1 MNIYRAMYHAPKP
14 EGIEGRKAYI
24 VGGGIAGLAT
34 AAFLVDDASMPG
46 TNITIFEK
54 LPEVGGS
61 MDGRRNN
68 HGYRCRGE
76 RELEPYMEC
85 LWYLCAKVPSLENC
99 GRTVLDDVV
108 DFNKDEPIHSECRVL
123 VDRGHIYARIHD
135 FSTSP
140 ETRAKL
146 VQLVLEPEEELE
158 DQSIEDYFAK
168 DSDFFAG
175 TTWLISHTMLA
186 FKPYHSVLE
195 FQRYLLRFALAT
207 RLEYLEGIIHT
218 KYNEF
223 DAIIKPI
230 LVWLGGQGVNIV
242 TDCTVTDIQL
252 DAACN
257 TVTGL
262 ELRRGDEPIS
272 TPVSDDDL
280 VFVTNGS
287 MTQNAE
293 YGDNTTVAATDR
305 STADRGVFTLWE
317 ELAAKDPKFGSPEK
331 FISDIDRTK
340 WMSFF
345 PTIKGY
351 PQFVER
357 LEKLTG
363 SKAGTGG
370 GITIKDS
377 SWGLGIILHH
387 KPFFPDQADDEDVFW
402 GYGLFGENEGDHV
415 KKPMCECTGREILTE
430 LLYHLDLLD
439 VKDELL
445 AHTSV
450 STAMMPYIT
459 SQFMPHKI
467 SDRPRIVPAG
477 CTNLAFIGQYV
488 EVPGEAVFTVEMSVR
503 TGLEGVY
510 RLTHLD
516 KEILEVY
523 PSRYDIRY
531 RLEQIKKDLGIVGPI
546 RAADLPK
553 VRLSTLVHWRK
564 HRDELLELINS
575 IPPYDVMYLGRDRR
589 VASQHSVLH
598 PEYPPEAVT
607 DDLALASPDERGS
620 RARAAPSPRS
630 GAGARPA
637 PKRPRRSGN
646 VTVEESDVS

>member
-1 MNIYRAMYHAPKP
+1 
-14 EGIEGRKAYI
+14 
-24 VGGGIAGLAT
+24 
-34 AAFLVDDASMPG
+34 
-46 TNITIFEK
+46 
-54 LPEVGGS
+54 
-61 MDGRRNN
+61 
-68 HGYRCRGE
+68 
-76 RELEPYMEC
+76 MEC
-85 LWYLCAKVPSLENC
+85 LWYLCAKVPSLEHR

-108 DFNKDEPIHSECRVL
+108 DFNKDEPIHSECRAL
-123 VDRGHIYARIHD
+123 VDRGHIYSRIHD

-146 VQLVLEPEEELE
+146 VQLMLEPEEQLE
-158 DQSIEDYFAK
+158 DLTIEEYFGK
-168 DSDFFAG
+168 DSDFFDS
-175 TTWLISHTMLA
+175 TTWLISHSMLA

-195 FQRYLLRFALAT
+195 FQRYLLRFSLAT
-207 RLEYLEGIIHT
+207 RLEYLEGIVHT

-230 LVWLGGQGVNIV
+230 LVWLDGHGVNIL

-262 ELRRGDEPIS
+262 DLRRADEPIS
-272 TPVSDDDL
+272 MPVSTEDL

-287 MTQNAE
+287 MTQNTRH
-293 YGDNTTVAATDR
+293 GDNTTVAATDR

-317 ELAAKDPKFGSPEK
+317 KLAAKDPKFGSPKK

-351 PQFVER
+351 PEFVER
-357 LEKLTG
+357 LETLTG
-363 SKAGTGG
+363 STAGTGG

-387 KPFFPDQADDEDVFW
+387 KPFFPDQADNEDVFW
-402 GYGLFGENEGDHV
+402 GYGLSGENEGDHV
-415 KKPMCECTGREILTE
+415 TKPMCEYTGNEILTE

-439 VKDELL
+439 MKDELL

-467 SDRPRIVPAG
+467 SDRPRIVPDG

-510 RLTHLD
+510 RLTDLD
-516 KEILEVY
+516 KDIIEVY

-531 RLEQIKKDLGIVGPI
+531 RLEQIKKDLGITGPI
-546 RAADLPK
+546 RPRDLPK
-553 VRLSTLVHWRK
+553 VRLSTLLHWRK
-564 HRDELLELINS
+564 
-575 IPPYDVMYLGRDRR
+575 
-589 VASQHSVLH
+589 ASRQA
-598 PEYPPEAVT
+598 P
-607 DDLALASPDERGS
+607 
-620 RARAAPSPRS
+620 RAGQLDP
-630 GAGARPA
+630 
-637 PKRPRRSGN
+637 
-646 VTVEESDVS
+646 TL